1 MEQENLKDEKVLEK
15 EMNENQEK
23 NNYLDTVE
31 KMLFE
36 EMKFYSGNNQTIN
49 AKNQRLQ
56 ITDRICKL
64 ANGILATEN
73 LKERRKM
80 NKTERM
86 SEVRKTENSKK

>member
-36 EMKFYSGNNQTIN
+36 EMKFYAGNKQTIN
-49 AKNQRLQ
+49 VKNQRL
-56 ITDRICKL
+56 
-64 ANGILATEN
+64 
-73 LKERRKM
+73 
-80 NKTERM
+80 
-86 SEVRKTENSKK
+86 